1 MRIGNKKGH
10 APAWGSGGIVARG
23 IVARVILAWT
33 VAVVTLWSSAASA
46 QTTAKVGVVVDGK
59 SESSDVFGAALQ
71 QATRELGSQFSAEFP
86 ADKTKTCDFT
96 VACVNKA
103 LDELIADPAVTVVIA
118 QGVLASNL
126 AVQRTDFPKP
136 LLAPYVVDL
145 ELQNLPKQIVKKN
158 LSYVVWAPDWA
169 RDLKAFQKFAKFKKL
184 GVIVDKVLLDA
195 IPILQKSVE
204 KAGTAA
210 GVPVVVVPFGD
221 TAQTTLDALPKD
233 VDALY
238 VTALGRISKD
248 EQSKLALGLKQ
259 KRLPS
264 FSFAGEDGVK
274 LGFLAGIGASDDVL
288 QLARRTALNLRGL
301 VLGDP
306 PDTLLTAFRQTE
318 QLYFNPEVARA
329 IGVVAESS
337 VLLDVTMVGQ
347 AEAQSGRPL
356 TLAEAVKEAMKTNL
370 DLAASNEALAAT
382 AEQVYTAR
390 SPLLPQ
396 LAVGV
401 GARWIDKDR
410 TFLYGAER
418 AASWNA
424 QLSQVI
430 YDERNWG
437 SFTTEKHRQRA
448 RERSQDAFK
457 LDVALS
463 VALAYLDL
471 LRTQTAIKVQKQ
483 DLELSRSNLAL
494 ARVREKV
501 GVGGREEVYRWE
513 AQLANAQNRLLATVA
528 IFRSARVEL
537 NTLLNRPSEQGVATK
552 ELTIDD
558 SSLLS
563 SGKKLNRYLQDPSLF
578 AVLSDFMTKES
589 QRIAPELASV
599 DASLA
604 AANRTVKAE
613 KRSYFLPTFVA
624 SAGIEQRFYEAGAG
638 SDPQPIAGI
647 ETPDSVDWQVGVSAS
662 LPLLEGGGHN
672 AELRRVERERGQL
685 TLQRKA
691 VARDIERRLR
701 VALYQANATF
711 GAIEFTRAAATA
723 AGHNLE
729 LVTDKYREGTAPI
742 IQLIDAQ
749 NQSVV
754 AELDAANAV
763 FDFLAQLM
771 RVERAMG
778 RFSFLVD
785 ADQTSDFFRRL
796 DDYSRRAAQGT
807 REAQ

>member
-1 MRIGNKKGH
+1 
-10 APAWGSGGIVARG
+10 VT
-23 IVARVILAWT
+23 RVILAWT
-33 VAVVTLWSSAASA
+33 VAVVTLWSSTLWA
-46 QTTAKVGVVVDGK
+46 QTVAKVGVVMDGK
-59 SESSDVFGAALQ
+59 SESSEATNAAIQ
-71 QATRELGSQFSAEFP
+71 QAARELGSQFSAEFP
-86 ADKTKTCDFT
+86 PDKTKVCDYT
-96 VACVNKA
+96 VACVTKA

-126 AVQRTDFPKP
+126 AVQRPDFPKP
-136 LLAPYVVDL
+136 LLAPFVIDL
-145 ELQNLPKQIVKKN
+145 ELQQLPKQIVKKN
-158 LSYVVWAPDWA
+158 LSYVVWAPEWA

-184 GVIVDKVLLDA
+184 GIVVDKVLLDA
-195 IPILQKSVE
+195 IPVLQKSVE
-204 KAGTAA
+204 KAGTAG
-210 GVPVVVVPFGD
+210 GVPVVVVPMGD
-221 TAQTTLDALPKD
+221 TAQSALDAIPKD

-238 VTALGRISKD
+238 ITALARISKD
-248 EQSKLALGLKQ
+248 ELTKLAAGLRQ

-264 FSFAGEDGVK
+264 FSFAGEEGVK
-274 LGFLAGIGASDDVL
+274 RGFLAGIGASDDVL

-301 VLGDP
+301 VQGDP
-306 PDTLLTAFRQTE
+306 PDTLLTAFRQSE
-318 QLYFNPEVARA
+318 QTYFNPEVARA
-329 IGVVAESS
+329 IGVVPDSG

-347 AEAQSGRPL
+347 APPQGGRPL
-356 TLAEAVKEAMKTNL
+356 SLAEAVREAMKTNL
-370 DLAASNEALAAT
+370 DLAASQEGVLST
-382 AEQVYTAR
+382 AEQINQAR

-396 LAVGV
+396 LSVGV
-401 GARWIDKDR
+401 GARIIDKDR
-410 TFLYGAER
+410 TLLYGAER
-418 AASWNA
+418 SASWNA

-430 YDERNWG
+430 YDERSWG
-437 SFTTEKHRQRA
+437 GFTTEKHRQRA

-471 LRTQTAIKVQKQ
+471 LRTQTAIKVQKE

-501 GVGGREEVYRWE
+501 GVGGKEEVYRWE
-513 AQLANAQNRLLATVA
+513 AQLANSQNRLLASVA
-528 IFRSARVEL
+528 ISRSARVEL

-552 ELTIDD
+552 EIAIDD
-558 SSLLS
+558 PSLLT
-563 SGKKLNRYLQDPSLF
+563 SGKKLNRYLEDPSLF
-578 AVLSDFMTKES
+578 AVLSDFMTQES
-589 QRIAPELASV
+589 QRVAPELASV

-604 AANRTVKAE
+604 AANRTVTAE
-613 KRSYFLPTFVA
+613 KRSYVLPTFLA

-638 SDPQPIAGI
+638 SEPVQLPGGQ
-647 ETPDSVDWQVGVSAS
+647 TPDSLDWQVGVSAS

-691 VARDIERRLR
+691 IARDIERRLR

-711 GAIEFTRAAATA
+711 GAITFTQAASQA
-723 AGHNLE
+723 ASQNLD
-729 LVTDKYREGTAPI
+729 LVTDKYRQGTAPI

-763 FDFLAQLM
+763 FDFLVQLM

-778 RFSFLVD
+778 RFAFLVD
-785 ADQTSDFFRRL
+785 GDQTSDFFRRL
-796 DDYSRRAAQGT
+796 EDYSRRASQGT
-807 REAQ
+807 RAEK

>member
-1 MRIGNKKGH
+1 
-10 APAWGSGGIVARG
+10 VARG

-33 VAVVTLWSSAASA
+33 VAVVTCWSPTLWA
-46 QTTAKVGVVVDGK
+46 QTVAKVGVVVDGK
-59 SESSDVFGAALQ
+59 SESSDAFGAAFQ

-103 LDELIADPAVTVVIA
+103 LDELIADPTVTVVLA

-126 AVQRTDFPKP
+126 AVQRADFPKP
-136 LLAPYVVDL
+136 LLAPYVIDL
-145 ELQNLPKQIVKKN
+145 ELQQLPKQIVKKN
-158 LSYVVWAPDWA
+158 LSYVVWSPEWA

-184 GVIVDKVLLDA
+184 GIVVDKVLLDA
-195 IPILQKSVE
+195 IPVLQKSAE
-204 KAGTAA
+204 KAGTAT
-210 GVPVVVVPFGD
+210 GVPVVVVPFAD
-221 TAQTTLDALPKD
+221 TAQATLDALPKD

-238 VTALGRISKD
+238 ITALGRISND
-248 EQSKLALGLKQ
+248 EKAKLALGLKQ

-264 FSFAGEDGVK
+264 FSFAGEEGVK
-274 LGFLAGIGASDDVL
+274 LGFLAGIGGSDDVL
-288 QLARRTALNLRGL
+288 QLARRAALNLRGL

-306 PDTLLTAFRQTE
+306 PDTLLTAFRQSE
-318 QLYFNPEVARA
+318 QLYFNPDVARA
-329 IGVVAESS
+329 IGVAPENTVM
-337 VLLDVTMVGQ
+337 LDVTTVGTVPSQ
-347 AEAQSGRPL
+347 TGRPL
-356 TLAEAVKEAMKTNL
+356 SLSEAVKEAMKTNL
-370 DLAASNEALAAT
+370 DLAASQEGLLST
-382 AEQVYTAR
+382 AEQINQAR

-396 LAVGV
+396 LSVGV

-410 TFLYGAER
+410 TLLYGAER
-418 AASWNA
+418 SASWNA

-430 YDERNWG
+430 YDERSWG

-448 RERSQDAFK
+448 RERGQDAFK

-471 LRTQTAIKVQKQ
+471 LRTQTAIKVQKE

-501 GVGGREEVYRWE
+501 GVGGKEEVYRWE
-513 AQLANAQNRLLATVA
+513 AQLANSQNRLLASVA
-528 IFRSARVEL
+528 ISRSARVEL
-537 NTLLNRPSEQGVATK
+537 NTLLNRPSEQGVTAK
-552 ELTIDD
+552 DLAIDD
-558 SSLLS
+558 PSLLT
-563 SGKKLNRYLQDPSLF
+563 SGNKLNRYFADPSLF
-578 AVLSDFMTKES
+578 AALSDFMTKES
-589 QRIAPELASV
+589 QRIAPELASI

-638 SDPQPIAGI
+638 SDTQQIAGV
-647 ETPDSVDWQVGVSAS
+647 ETPDSLDWQVGVGAS

-672 AELRRVERERGQL
+672 AEVRRVERERGQL
-685 TLQRKA
+685 TLQKKA

-701 VALYQANATF
+701 VALYQANATY

-723 AGHNLE
+723 ASQNLE
-729 LVTDKYREGTAPI
+729 LVTDKYKQGTAPI

-763 FDFLAQLM
+763 FDFLVQLM

-778 RFSFLVD
+778 RFSFLV
-785 ADQTSDFFRRL
+785 APDQTSDFLRRL